1 MRRRIVKPAILLSSV
16 ALLFAAEPGW
26 RSKPTDKWS
35 EADAKQF
42 LASSPWIGKATPALL
57 PNRSEFSHR
66 DGGVMGAG
74 QGLGIDGLSAGSL
87 LGLGGSQPTQHG
99 RRPSM
104 TEPLQIRWESAPPVR
119 AAETTAHEQ
128 DSPEIDSAL
137 YAIAIYDV
145 PGLNPNQKTLPRDL
159 QKDAFL
165 KSDGRKDRRPS
176 RVDVLPQDN
185 GLATV
190 VYMFPRTDEITLA
203 EQRLTFTA
211 IIGRLSLAQYFYL
224 DRMQIAGKLQL

>member
-1 MRRRIVKPAILLSSV
+1 MRRISLPSILASAGILL
-16 ALLFAAEPGW
+16 LAADPGW

-42 LASSPWIGKATPALL
+42 LASSPWVGKATPALL

-87 LGLGGSQPTQHG
+87 LGLGGSQPTRHG

-104 TEPLQIRWESAPPVR
+104 TEPLEIRWESASPVR
-119 AAETTAHEQ
+119 TAETKAREQ
-128 DSPEIDSAL
+128 DSPEIDSEL

-165 KSDGRKDRRPS
+165 KSEGRKDRRPT

-190 VYMFPRTDEITLA
+190 VYMFPRADAITVA
-203 EQRLTFTA
+203 ERRLTFTA
-211 IIGRLSLAQYFYL
+211 ILGRLSLAQYFYP
-224 DRMQIAGKLQL
+224 DQMQIAGKLQL